1 MALSRIKNF
10 VVLCSLFA
18 VVTFVIVQK
27 SGILSPKPKVIHHKR
42 ARERGLVYSESCTF
56 YFAGQNFVRP
66 RPNLDPF
73 MRRTKLSEVSS
84 SVHEKFDVWLS

>member
-1 MALSRIKNF
+1 MALSRIKIF

-27 SGILSPKPKVIHHKR
+27 SGILSPKSKVIHHKR
-42 ARERGLVYSESCTF
+42 ARERGLVYM
-56 YFAGQNFVRP
+56 
-66 RPNLDPF
+66 PNLDSF
-73 MRRTKLSEVSS
+73 MRRTKLSALSL